1 MFKHTINYNKNI
13 GDRVWFI
20 VQEYPEN
27 FKKVAWGDIVG
38 REIRVHTKN
47 LQEENGSYAHRLKE
61 MSYYYELYSIDR
73 KDKVKN
79 GHYQIC
85 MTYNIYNSYEEV
97 ENELNKQDKNNG

>member
-38 REIRVHTKN
+38 RTIRIHTNHIK
-47 LQEENGSYAHRLKE
+47 ENTQGCSHRLE
-61 MSYYYELYSIDR
+61 DMDYFYEYYTIDR
-73 KDKVKN
+73 KDKVVN
-79 GHYQIC
+79 GHWQMC
-85 MTYNIYNSYEEV
+85 NTYNIFNSYEEA
-97 ENELNKQDKNNG
+97 EKELNKQDKNNG